1 MLLLVM
7 KWRLVPVVRVEFAL
21 GGIPIDSFKFNNVH
35 EAFAAA
41 GETFKSCRDSLMDG
55 INIITMVK
63 CSFSLPLSQ
72 NVMGTLILAC
82 FGS

>member
-7 KWRLVPVVRVEFAL
+7 KWRLVPVVRVEFTL
-21 GGIPIDSFKFNNVH
+21 GIPIDSFKFNNVH

-41 GETFKSCRDSLMDG
+41 GETLKSCRDRLMGG

-72 NVMGTLILAC
+72 NVMGTLLAC